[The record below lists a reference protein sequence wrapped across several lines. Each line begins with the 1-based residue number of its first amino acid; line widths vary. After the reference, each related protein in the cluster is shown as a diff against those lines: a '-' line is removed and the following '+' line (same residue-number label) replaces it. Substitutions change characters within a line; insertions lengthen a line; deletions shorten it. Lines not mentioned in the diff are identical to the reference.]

1 MSPSRLL
8 MTAPLYYG
16 IFDDPFSSESAG
28 YLSNIN
34 DSSYYGGDSDGNSW
48 NHPRPIAN
56 LSTTSQVIATDS
68 RTIVAATSSG
78 LNIHELSTKSSIK
91 NNDGIVA
98 YATSSYNTG
107 YQLGDIKGTFLSDT
121 VTEKDGVNYALT
133 GEQDGTNRLSSETY
147 TNGATSWQMVDNSG
161 TANGYIV
168 IALKGLTVG
177 QTYKISM
184 TWDNNATL
192 DSGYNHRVAHKNS
205 TADENDTN
213 FTHWNKTNG
222 SSETLTGVFTAQSA
236 NNDDL
241 VIYANA
247 ITLNV
252 SDFKVEETDDIN
264 GVELVTNG
272 TFDSNV
278 SSWSTQDST
287 NTHSSGKMQITRSGG
302 GGQTSYQ
309 AIKTLS
315 GVTYIATAEV
325 NSSGSRGDLVI
336 KDGTGWSG
344 TTLGLV
350 QGTSGQTKILSI
362 TFTATSATTSIAFTV
377 DGNNTSIIVDDV
389 SVRLAESDR
398 TYNNNSLRVIGTIF
412 KTPVATGA
420 ELVAYSGLND
430 SNYLEQP
437 YNADLNFGTGDFSL
451 MNWIY
456 VTAGGD
462 YQVVFD
468 RWSPSGGNA
477 RFYWGLDPSEK
488 MIFHHREDS
497 SSNATDLTGST
508 VLTTGVWHHMAA
520 VRRGSNVEVYLDGKL
535 DSFILSSIRNITPGS
550 TKPTLRIGTN
560 NVSSPSDPMLS
571 KIALLRISGDAPS
584 KEQIK
589 KIYQDEKHLFQ
600 ENAACTLYGTSS
612 DVKALAYDDSTNLLY
627 AGTSSGRSE
636 FQGLRRINNT
646 TTAVTTAISAS
657 NELVAEQ

>member
-1 MSPSRLL
+1 ELEYSNASTGQRTHLNPISGRNSTTGFTAYDSSLPGIINRYINDVAITVQPNAPIDENTGLPVPTIALATDGGASIIRDDGIVINKATTGAKAHQVDWMSPSRLL

-16 IFDDPFSSESAG
+16 IFDDPLLSSESAG

-78 LNIHELSTKSSIK
+78 LSIHELSTKSSTK
-91 NNDGIVA
+91 NNDGLVA

-121 VTEKDGVNYALT
+121 DTTNITGSEKIANYNFAADFST
-133 GEQDGTNRLSSETY
+133 QWE
-147 TNGATSWQMVDNSG
+147 A
-161 TANGYIV
+161 
-168 IALKGLTVG
+168 K
-177 QTYKISM
+177 
-184 TWDNNATL
+184 NNATTSY
-192 DSGYNHRVAHKNS
+192 DATNDRVTVTSTQNYSGIRLKNASLPTLTQGKRYIMTVDIHSINNPIRFGVVSGGTKDDVNS
-205 TADENDTN
+205 TGP
-213 FTHWNKTNG
+213 H
-222 SSETLTGVFTAQSA
+222 TLIFTAGA
-236 NNDDL
+236 
-241 VIYANA
+241 
-247 ITLNV
+247 
-252 SDFKVEETDDIN
+252 
-264 GVELVTNG
+264 
-272 TFDSNV
+272 
-278 SSWSTQDST
+278 
-287 NTHSSGKMQITRSGG
+287 
-302 GGQTSYQ
+302 
-309 AIKTLS
+309 
-315 GVTYIATAEV
+315 
-325 NSSGSRGDLVI
+325 
-336 KDGTGWSG
+336 
-344 TTLGLV
+344 
-350 QGTSGQTKILSI
+350 SI
-362 TFTATSATTSIAFTV
+362 TEVFVEKPTGSNSTFVLNSVSI
-377 DGNNTSIIVDDV
+377 
-389 SVRLAESDR
+389 REAEEDR
-398 TYNNNSLRVIGTIF
+398 TYNNKGLQVYGTIT
-412 KTPVATGA
+412 KSAVATGA
-420 ELVAYSGLND
+420 ELVAYSGLSD

-437 YNADLNFGTGDFSL
+437 YNTDLNFGTGDFSL

-477 RFYWGLDPSEK
+477 RFYFGLQTEEK
-488 MIFHHREDS
+488 IYFHHREDS

-508 VLTTGVWHHMAA
+508 VLNAGVWHHMAA
-520 VRRGSNVEVYLDGKL
+520 VRRGSNVEVYLNGKL
-535 DSFILSSIRNITPGS
+535 DNSTTSTIRNVTPGS
-550 TKPTLRIGTN
+550 TKPILRIGTN
-560 NVSSPSDPMLS
+560 AASSPSDPMLG
-571 KIALLRISGDAPS
+571 KLALLRISGDAPS
-584 KEQIK
+584 AEQIK